1 MMVQERLKSLLD
13 GLCSMSKMGR
23 RDALSMF
30 SKIAVGASTVS
41 LLSGLLGYLLGSSTR
56 KEATRTL
63 TETRYETVTQTEITI
78 ETTTE
83 TITKTLTTT
92 QITTRTEKPTI
103 AIQARVGKS
112 YDYDARDYEVSLR
125 VTSPELDDL
134 NAYYENASIKG
145 KLDKPLWIREED
157 GYSSTFLTKGE
168 IGEQRINLEVEKD
181 GAKARK
187 NLSINIGLSEEE
199 ISSALL
205 SREDLKIL
213 WSDLLEDVKLSI
225 DREDIFRKE
234 YEIVNVAKISKI
246 SKPSSIYLKRLASY
260 LLSSRVDYEEI
271 LKGVSLLVP
280 TINSRPWICYGSLTE
295 DLNKAEFLLNG
306 SQAYWLA
313 KFLSEVDVDEAHFY
327 AARAKTDQMLFISS
341 DWLKIEPLD
350 TFEYDGKKLQLFDL
364 VKQLCKKHFEL
375 EAEGKRESLRDVDLL
390 KRWSDRSELNNR
402 HVYYGLRQV
411 QLAPALLVVDPV
423 SRRYAWEDDVN
434 FLVIGGRPNGLN
446 VTSPY
451 PNKALNILSKW
462 IENYEE
468 LNNELN
474 EILNNPNKKIK
485 WGKTECS
492 LVERIWYYTNINYP
506 WNREYFPNST
516 IEARKDSYDTLLFK
530 GSRESKNSIVLYGY
544 SLLTFNSPK
553 WLEEVRVELASCY
566 GNVVGYPIYRE
577 EFNYPQDKKPG
588 WCHGEPSFIL
598 NETDENLLYERSG
611 NELLIDKE
619 YTYTINFLVTR
630 KDAARKDG
638 IKYLYIRLPLFL
650 KLLKW

>member
-1 MMVQERLKSLLD
+1 
-13 GLCSMSKMGR
+13 
-23 RDALSMF
+23 
-30 SKIAVGASTVS
+30 
-41 LLSGLLGYLLGSSTR
+41 
-56 KEATRTL
+56 
-63 TETRYETVTQTEITI
+63 
-78 ETTTE
+78 
-83 TITKTLTTT
+83 
-92 QITTRTEKPTI
+92 
-103 AIQARVGKS
+103 
-112 YDYDARDYEVSLR
+112 
-125 VTSPELDDL
+125 
-134 NAYYENASIKG
+134 
-145 KLDKPLWIREED
+145 
-157 GYSSTFLTKGE
+157 
-168 IGEQRINLEVEKD
+168 
-181 GAKARK
+181 
-187 NLSINIGLSEEE
+187 
-199 ISSALL
+199 
-205 SREDLKIL
+205 
-213 WSDLLEDVKLSI
+213 
-225 DREDIFRKE
+225 
-234 YEIVNVAKISKI
+234 
-246 SKPSSIYLKRLASY
+246 
-260 LLSSRVDYEEI
+260 
-271 LKGVSLLVP
+271 
-280 TINSRPWICYGSLTE
+280 
-295 DLNKAEFLLNG
+295 
-306 SQAYWLA
+306 
-313 KFLSEVDVDEAHFY
+313 
-327 AARAKTDQMLFISS
+327 MLFISS

-350 TFEYDGKKLQLFDL
+350 TFDYDGKKLQLFDL

-423 SRRYAWEDDVN
+423 NRRYAWEDDAD

-506 WNREYFPNST
+506 WNKEYFPNST

-530 GSRESKNSIVLYGY
+530 GSRESKNSIMLYGY

-566 GNVVGYPIYRE
+566 GNIVGYPIYRE

-630 KDAARKDG
+630 KDAARRDG
-638 IKYLYIRLPLFL
+638 IKYLYICLPLFL